1 MANDAGPGPQLLPDI
16 WKYIYYPPEGKDY
29 SYFAHAAKYP
39 FLAASVPEAQRY
51 LVKAAWAADAAMLA
65 YGRCGEAPMPP
76 DKFNA
81 YFTQAGFSKPELIGD
96 WTPDAKGTQG
106 YFATSSNSQFAVLSF
121 RGTERKDP
129 TDLLADLNALQSD
142 EPEHAAPAAAPQGP
156 AASIV
161 DRVVQG
167 TKDFLFHTSRVHA
180 GFQRALDQVWTKVD
194 KLLNEFR
201 SSHPQAEI
209 VFTGHSLGAALAT
222 LAVNRFQG
230 AGASLYTIGSPRVG
244 NKTFCDSVHRQT
256 GGRVFRF
263 VNHHD
268 LVTHVPIKA
277 PMYQHVEE
285 QGYVIDP
292 SGELSLGNEDASSD
306 LKTLSEF
313 GVEMLSKGKLFDL
326 NSQAPPQLVDH
337 SPGRYCMLLR
347 YHLEHHVAPV

>member
-16 WKYIYYPPEGKDY
+16 WKYIYYPPEDY

-51 LVKAAWAADAAMLA
+51 LVKAVWAADAAMLA

-81 YFTQAGFSKPELIGD
+81 YVTQAGFSKPELIGD

-106 YFATSSNSQFAVLSF
+106 YFATSSNGQFAVLSF
-121 RGTERKDP
+121 RGTERKDYL
-129 TDLLADLNALQSD
+129 DLLTDVNAFPSD
-142 EPEHAAPAAAPQGP
+142 EPEHVASPATPPEAGS
-156 AASIV
+156 SIV

-167 TKDFLFHTSRVHA
+167 AKDLIFHTSRVHS
-180 GFQRALDQVWTKVD
+180 GFQQALDKVWPRVEE
-194 KLLNEFR
+194 LLNKFR

-230 AGASLYTIGSPRVG
+230 GGGSLYTIGSPRVG
-244 NKTFCDSVHRQT
+244 NKPFCDGVHQRT

-263 VNHHD
+263 VDQHD
-268 LVTHVPIKA
+268 LVTHVPIKVRL
-277 PMYQHVEE
+277 YHHVEE
-285 QGYVIDP
+285 QGYLIDA
-292 SGELSLGNEDASSD
+292 SGEISRGKEDASGD
-306 LKTLSEF
+306 WETLINVVI
-313 GVEMLSKGKLFDL
+313 GMLTKGKFFDL
-326 NSQAPPQLVDH
+326 NSKAPPQLVDH

-347 YHLEHHVAPV
+347 YHLEHHVTPV

>member
-1 MANDAGPGPQLLPDI
+1 MANDAGQGPQLLPDI
-16 WKYIYYPPEGKDY
+16 WKYIYYSPEEY

-65 YGRCGEAPMPP
+65 YGRYGQTPIPP
-76 DKFNA
+76 DKFTA
-81 YFTQAGFSKPELIGD
+81 TLTQAGFAKPESIGD

-106 YFATSSNSQFAVLSF
+106 YFATSSSGQFAVLAF
-121 RGTERKDP
+121 RGTERKDFS
-129 TDLLADLNALQSD
+129 DLLSDVNALLSD
-142 EPEHAAPAAAPQGP
+142 EPEHAAAPAAPPGP
-156 AASIV
+156 ADSIV

-180 GFQRALDQVWTKVD
+180 GFQRALDKVWPKVET
-194 KLLNEFR
+194 LLDEFR

-230 AGASLYTIGSPRVG
+230 GGASLYTIGSPRVG
-244 NKTFCDSVHRQT
+244 NKQFCDGVHQRT
-256 GGRVFRF
+256 DGSVFRF
-263 VNHHD
+263 VNHRD

-277 PMYQHVEE
+277 PFYHHVEE
-285 QGYVIDP
+285 QGYLIDAT
-292 SGELSLGNEDASSD
+292 GEISPGKEDASSD
-306 LKTLSEF
+306 WKALINVAT
-313 GVEMLSKGKLFDL
+313 GMLTKGKFLDL
-326 NSQAPPQLVDH
+326 ESHAPPQLVDH

-347 YHLEHHVAPV
+347 YHLEHHVTPV